1 LRRAGLVLAVVVLA
15 AAGAIAAVA
24 FLNARDDAA
33 VTAAPGPG
41 EPLPA
46 GARRYPAERGL
57 AAGNVIVLHRASAG
71 GTALR
76 ALAVEIAG
84 PPSVDL
90 RTAGQAV
97 LVSTVDLDPGP
108 PIEARAAG
116 RRQRAA
122 RADDPALRAFIE
134 FWLGRGA

>member
-1 LRRAGLVLAVVVLA
+1 MLAVVVLA

-33 VTAAPGPG
+33 VTTTAAPGPG